1 MHTNPYSHAHAF
13 SGVYFSR
20 IVAVNDANVI
30 YEMFPLCLTVSFKHS
45 FRSWFV
51 GSVESHG
58 WH

>member
-45 FRSWFV
+45 FRS
-51 GSVESHG
+51 
-58 WH
+58 